1 MKITLPD
8 NSTREL
14 PEGSSGY
21 DLAKDI
27 GPGLAKSAVAV
38 IVDGEQKDLHD
49 VIEGDSLISIITID
63 SDNGLEIM
71 RHTLT
76 AQVLASALKN
86 IYPNARLAIGPTID
100 DGFYYDVESEVS
112 ISIDDLQKIENEMKK
127 IISTK
132 SNITK
137 KLSNKKDSLKVFKD
151 LDELHVD

>member
-49 VIEGDSLISIITID
+49 VIEGDSLVSIITID
-63 SDNGLEIM
+63 SDNGLQIM

-151 LDELHVD
+151 